1 MTADRLAQHL
11 TNLYFNDLPVSAFSQ
26 FLNFSSLLMKQKS
39 YRASDREKNT
49 GVDWDAQC
57 ELNNEF
63 KFHAAYS
70 RSLDTLEPCRADR
83 NTSTT
88 KDSTIIPVMQ
98 CGTMQGFNGAVHRL
112 YGVTI
117 NIIYRSIKLSKQ
129 WSNTKTAM

>member
-1 MTADRLAQHL
+1 M
-11 TNLYFNDLPVSAFSQ
+11 NLPVSAFSISQ
-26 FLNFSSLLMKQKS
+26 LLL
-39 YRASDREKNT
+39 AADEAEKLQSERQGENM

-70 RSLDTLEPCRADR
+70 RSLDTLEPCRADT

-98 CGTMQGFNGAVHRL
+98 CGTMQGFNSAVH
-112 YGVTI
+112 
-117 NIIYRSIKLSKQ
+117 
-129 WSNTKTAM
+129 